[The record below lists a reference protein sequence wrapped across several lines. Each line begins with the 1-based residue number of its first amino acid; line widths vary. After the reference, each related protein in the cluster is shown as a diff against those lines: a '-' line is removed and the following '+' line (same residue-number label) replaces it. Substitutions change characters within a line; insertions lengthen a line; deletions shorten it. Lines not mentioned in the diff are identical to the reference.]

1 VPKSCF
7 AGAALA
13 AAVRFFWDKSLR
25 KDRKDVPQGLK
36 PLKLSILFGT
46 AEAVPFRQRVFP
58 QPVKPII
65 FPSIYGTVESAFKP
79 IRIIMK
85 NSGRFHHLG

>member
-1 VPKSCF
+1 
-7 AGAALA
+7 
-13 AAVRFFWDKSLR
+13 
-25 KDRKDVPQGLK
+25 
-36 PLKLSILFGT
+36 
-46 AEAVPFRQRVFP
+46 VPFRQRVFP